1 MINPRP
7 REIGGKLEVSTM
19 KMFKKVMKMDAKM
32 AASYNA
38 DVLKLL
44 KPKRQPLPRLTDKE
58 LSKAIKQ
65 FKACALNCY
74 NLDAVQDLSF
84 TADHVKTVADLKE
97 CLLLAVGD
105 SPKGNAILERVI
117 RRQKRLEA
125 EIQTVINWFK
135 NNPSF
140 NALDYTG
147 FKNHTLPQVIAAV
160 MDDTKRA
167 QVLSA
172 IKYQNHTTKPAG
184 FGDAPAPAP
193 SHKVFRTSRGK
204 SGKGVTVNAKELGMS
219 RSERRRATSED
230 VMHIARL
237 VKSI

>member
-1 MINPRP
+1 
-7 REIGGKLEVSTM
+7 M
-19 KMFKKVMKMDAKM
+19 KMFKKVMRMDAAM

-38 DVLKLL
+38 DVLRIL
-44 KPKRQPLPRLTDKE
+44 KPKRQHVPRLIDKE

-74 NLDAVQDLSF
+74 NLQALQDLGF

-97 CLLLAVGD
+97 CLILAVGE
-105 SPKGNAILERVI
+105 SLKSNAIIERVI

-135 NNPSF
+135 GCPSF
-140 NALDYTG
+140 NALDSAG
-147 FKNHTLPQVIAAV
+147 FKNHDLKQVIAAV
-160 MDDTKRA
+160 MDDTKRQA
-167 QVLSA
+167 VLSV
-172 IKYQNHTTKPAG
+172 IKYQSNIAKPAG
-184 FGDAPAPAP
+184 FGDVPAQT
-193 SHKVFRTSRGK
+193 HNTKVFRASRGK
-204 SGKGVTVNAKELGMS
+204 SSKGIVVNAKGLGMS

-230 VMHIARL
+230 VLQIARL

>member
-1 MINPRP
+1 
-7 REIGGKLEVSTM
+7 
-19 KMFKKVMKMDAKM
+19 MDAKTM
-32 AASYNA
+32 ASYNA

-44 KPKRQPLPRLTDKE
+44 KPKRQTLPRLTDKE

-74 NLDAVQDLSF
+74 NLQALQDLGF

-97 CLLLAVGD
+97 CLLLAVGE
-105 SPKGNAILERVI
+105 SPRSNAILGRVI
-117 RRQKRLEA
+117 RRQHRLEA

-140 NALDYTG
+140 NTLDNVG
-147 FKNHTLPQVIAAV
+147 FKNHTLPQVIASV
-160 MDDTKRA
+160 MDDGKRA

-172 IKYQNHTTKPAG
+172 IKYQNTAKPVG
-184 FGDAPAPAP
+184 FGDASVQAA
-193 SHKVFRTSRGK
+193 SHKVFKASRGK
-204 SGKGVTVNAKELGMS
+204 SSKGVTVNAKEIGMT
-219 RSERRRATSED
+219 RSERRRATSDD
-230 VMHIARL
+230 VMEIARL

>member
-1 MINPRP
+1 M
-7 REIGGKLEVSTM
+7 E
-19 KMFKKVMKMDAKM
+19 MFKKVMRMDAKIV
-32 AASYNA
+32 ASYNA
-38 DVLKLL
+38 DVLQFL

-74 NLDAVQDLSF
+74 NLQALQDLGF

-97 CLLLAVGD
+97 CLILAVGE
-105 SPKGNAILERVI
+105 SLRSNAIIERVI

-135 NNPSF
+135 GNPSF
-140 NALDYTG
+140 NDLDNAG
-147 FKNHTLPQVIAAV
+147 FKNHDLKQVISAV

-172 IKYQNHTTKPAG
+172 IKYQNQNAKPVG
-184 FGDAPAPAP
+184 FGDAPAQA
-193 SHKVFRTSRGK
+193 HNNKVVKPSRGK
-204 SGKGVTVNAKELGMS
+204 SGKGIVVNAKEIGMT

-230 VMHIARL
+230 VLQIARL
-237 VKSI
+237 VKGW